1 MVYQEFAQK
10 IAAGKIAPVYFFY
23 GNEAYFI
30 DQGLEA
36 IFSRFVT
43 SGSVNFNRDIF
54 YGEETEASQI
64 VNTALS
70 IPMMSE
76 KRVVV
81 LKNYNRLPQSGKELI
96 LKYCKNPA
104 PHTILVL
111 VTGEVDLRKKG
122 YAELKKL
129 VELVEC
135 KSPYEKKIPMH
146 ISQFVENRGKKISFR
161 AINLLQA
168 KLGNSLSGII
178 GQVEKLISFKHD
190 QEEIT
195 EEDVE
200 RLVGISRSY
209 NIFQLRD
216 AIGSRNTVESL
227 VILRQM
233 VEIGEPPGF
242 IVSSLTNYFIQ
253 LLRARELKRRRASR
267 NEMLEQL
274 AVHPF
279 FLDRTVNQAMGF
291 EDSQIARILKLL
303 LEADKNLKTSYQK
316 PKIIL
321 ELLLLQIMEQNKA
334 A

>member
-1 MVYQEFAQK
+1 
-10 IAAGKIAPVYFFY
+10 
-23 GNEAYFI
+23 
-30 DQGLEA
+30 
-36 IFSRFVT
+36 
-43 SGSVNFNRDIF
+43 
-54 YGEETEASQI
+54 
-64 VNTALS
+64 
-70 IPMMSE
+70 MMSE

-190 QEEIT
+190 QSGDPPT
-195 EEDVE
+195 N
-200 RLVGISRSY
+200 G
-209 NIFQLRD
+209 
-216 AIGSRNTVESL
+216 RN
-227 VILRQM
+227 R
-233 VEIGEPPGF
+233 G
-242 IVSSLTNYFIQ
+242 
-253 LLRARELKRRRASR
+253 A
-267 NEMLEQL
+267 
-274 AVHPF
+274 
-279 FLDRTVNQAMGF
+279 
-291 EDSQIARILKLL
+291 ARIYRFVFNQLFHP
-303 LEADKNLKTSYQK
+303 ATSCQGIETT
-316 PKIIL
+316 PRL
-321 ELLLLQIMEQNKA
+321 AQRDVRA
-334 A
+334 AGRTSIFS